1 MNKLVRGDIVK
12 RILYKLHKLKLNSNI
27 IQLNV
32 EKEKQRNE
40 QQWEQISSN
49 KMINQS
55 PNIDDDTVPTNVQS
69 IPH

>member
-55 PNIDDDTVPTNVQS
+55 PNIDDDTVPINVQS

>member
-12 RILYKLHKLKLNSNI
+12 CILYKLHKLKLNSNI
-27 IQLNV
+27 IQLNA

>member
-12 RILYKLHKLKLNSNI
+12 HTLYKLHKLKLNSNI